1 MVFSWR
7 KKKPRSFNG
16 DKKKELE
23 IPRHFLC
30 PITLDLLKDPVTLSS
45 GITYD
50 RESIEKW
57 LDDGNFTCPVSNQ
70 VLRSFDQIPNHSLRK
85 MIQDWCVENRSY
97 GVERIPTPRIPVSSA
112 EVSEVLF
119 SIMDSTRRLDQC
131 ACLDSLHKLKKWGLE
146 SERNKRCMVANAA
159 AAGAI
164 AAAFDAFAGESVDKN
179 INVLEEIL
187 FVINWMFPL
196 TEQAQLYIGSQASL
210 HCIAL
215 FLKSEDLSLKQNAIT
230 VLAELLSC
238 NQKYTQALT
247 TIDGINKTLFHFINK
262 PICPSI
268 TKPSLTLIYDIV
280 SLSNENT
287 TTEFINMGLIPLLLE
302 IMIDSQKAI
311 CEKALALIDQLCE
324 TEQGRGFAYDDALA
338 MPVLVKKILR
348 VSELA
353 TEYSVSAIWKLS
365 KGDEKALMEAL
376 QFGAFQKLLLLIQV
390 GCNDKTKEK
399 ATELLKLLNPYRP
412 GLECIDSLDFKNIK
426 RSF

>member
-97 GVERIPTPRIPVSSA
+97 GVERIPTPRIPVRSA

-119 SIMDSTRRLDQC
+119 SIMDSTRQLDRC

-146 SERNKRCMVANAA
+146 SERNKRCIVANAA
-159 AAGAI
+159 ASGAI
-164 AAAFDAFAGESVDKN
+164 AAGFDAFAGESIDKN

-196 TEQAQLYIGSQASL
+196 TEQAQRYIGSQASL
-210 HCIAL
+210 YCIAL
-215 FLKSEDLSLKQNAIT
+215 FLKSKDLSLKQNAIT

-238 NQKYTQALT
+238 NQKYAQELT
-247 TIDGINKTLFHFINK
+247 TIDGINKTLFHFINN

-268 TKPSLTLIYDIV
+268 TKPSLTLIYHMV

-287 TTEFINMGLIPLLLE
+287 TTEFINMGLTPLLLE

-311 CEKALALIDQLCE
+311 CEKALAIIDQLCE
-324 TEQGRGFAYDDALA
+324 TAQGRGFAYDDALA

>member
-7 KKKPRSFNG
+7 KKKPRGFNG

-30 PITLDLLKDPVTLSS
+30 PITLDLMKDPVTLSS

-70 VLRSFDQIPNHSLRK
+70 VLRSFDQIPNHSLRI

-97 GVERIPTPRIPVSSA
+97 GVERIPTPRIPVNSA

-119 SIMDSTRRLDQC
+119 SIMDSTRRLDRC

-146 SERNKRCMVANAA
+146 SERNKRCIVDNAA

-196 TEQAQLYIGSQASL
+196 TEQAQRYIGSQASL

-215 FLKSEDLSLKQNAIT
+215 FLKSKDLSLKQNAIT

-238 NQKYTQALT
+238 NQKYTQELT
-247 TIDGINKTLFHFINK
+247 TIDGINKTLFHFINN

-268 TKPSLTLIYDIV
+268 TKPSLTLIYHMV

-311 CEKALALIDQLCE
+311 CEKALAIIDQLCE

-365 KGDEKALMEAL
+365 KGDEMALMEAL

>member
-30 PITLDLLKDPVTLSS
+30 PVTLDLMKDPVTLSS

-119 SIMDSTRRLDQC
+119 SIMDSTRRLDRC

-146 SERNKRCMVANAA
+146 SERNKRCIVANAA

-164 AAAFDAFAGESVDKN
+164 AAVFDAFAGESVDKN

-196 TEQAQLYIGSQASL
+196 TEQAQRYIGSQASL
-210 HCIAL
+210 HCIAR
-215 FLKSEDLSLKQNAIT
+215 FLKSKDLSLKQNAIT

-238 NQKYTQALT
+238 NQKYAQELT
-247 TIDGINKTLFHFINK
+247 TIDGINKTLFHFINN

-268 TKPSLTLIYDIV
+268 TKPSLTLIYHMV

-302 IMIDSQKAI
+302 VMIDSQKAI
-311 CEKALALIDQLCE
+311 CEKALAIIDQLCE

-365 KGDEKALMEAL
+365 KGDEKTLMEAL

>member
-7 KKKPRSFNG
+7 KKKPRCFNG
-16 DKKKELE
+16 DIKKELE

-30 PITLDLLKDPVTLSS
+30 PITLDLMKDPVTLSS

-57 LDDGNFTCPVSNQ
+57 LEDGNFTCPVSNQ
-70 VLRSFDQIPNHSLRK
+70 VLRSFDQTPNHSLRK
-85 MIQDWCVENRSY
+85 MIQDWCVENRGY
-97 GVERIPTPRIPVSSA
+97 GVERIPTPRIPASSA

-119 SIMDSTRRLDQC
+119 SIMDSTQRLDRC

-146 SERNKRCMVANAA
+146 SERNKRCIVANAA

-164 AAAFDAFAGESVDKN
+164 AAAFDAFAGESVEKN
-179 INVLEEIL
+179 INVLEDIL
-187 FVINWMFPL
+187 IVINWMFPL
-196 TEQAQLYIGSQASL
+196 TEQAQRYIGSQASL

-215 FLKSEDLSLKQNAIT
+215 FLKSKDLSLKQNAIT
-230 VLAELLSC
+230 VLAELSSC
-238 NQKYTQALT
+238 NQKYTQELT
-247 TIDGINKTLFHFINK
+247 TIDGINKTLFHFINN
-262 PICPSI
+262 PVFPFIS
-268 TKPSLTLIYDIV
+268 KPSLTLIYHMV

-287 TTEFINMGLIPLLLE
+287 KTEFMNMGLIPLLLQTT
-302 IMIDSQKAI
+302 IDSQKTI
-311 CEKALALIDQLCE
+311 CEKALAIIDKLCE

-338 MPVLVKKILR
+338 MPILVKKILR

-390 GCNDKTKEK
+390 GCDDKTKEK

>member
-97 GVERIPTPRIPVSSA
+97 GVERIPTPRIPVRSA

-119 SIMDSTRRLDQC
+119 SIMDSTRQLDRC

-146 SERNKRCMVANAA
+146 SERNKRCIVANAA
-159 AAGAI
+159 ASGAI
-164 AAAFDAFAGESVDKN
+164 AAAFDAFAGESTDKN

-196 TEQAQLYIGSQASL
+196 TEQAQRYIGSQASL
-210 HCIAL
+210 YCIAL
-215 FLKSEDLSLKQNAIT
+215 FLKSKDLSLKQNAIT

-238 NQKYTQALT
+238 NQKYAQELT
-247 TIDGINKTLFHFINK
+247 TIDGINKTLFHFINN

-268 TKPSLTLIYDIV
+268 TKPSLTLIYHMV
-280 SLSNENT
+280 SLSNEKHHNRVHQHGFNPFT
-287 TTEFINMGLIPLLLE
+287 FGNHDRFPKSNM
-302 IMIDSQKAI
+302 
-311 CEKALALIDQLCE
+311 
-324 TEQGRGFAYDDALA
+324 
-338 MPVLVKKILR
+338 
-348 VSELA
+348 
-353 TEYSVSAIWKLS
+353 
-365 KGDEKALMEAL
+365 
-376 QFGAFQKLLLLIQV
+376 
-390 GCNDKTKEK
+390 
-399 ATELLKLLNPYRP
+399 
-412 GLECIDSLDFKNIK
+412 
-426 RSF
+426 